1 LPHFSVFY
9 LLRKMKA
16 ILIRVPGA
24 VLLPLARAHGRAEK
38 AGNVGPFLLLC
49 LLGRCRRCDNQAAM
63 FTEKG

>member
-1 LPHFSVFY
+1 
-9 LLRKMKA
+9 MKA

-38 AGNVGPFLLLC
+38 AGNVAPFLLLC
-49 LLGRCRRCDNQAAM
+49 LLGRCLRCDNQAAM

>member
-1 LPHFSVFY
+1 
-9 LLRKMKA
+9 MKA